1 MALGKVVKIT
11 SKGDRVS
18 NGALAGVMVLEF
30 GHLISASYCCKL
42 MADLGAEVIK
52 VELPSSGDEARRY
65 GPFPRDIPHPEKSGL
80 FLYLNTNKRGIT
92 LNPQQATGVKLFL
105 GLVER
110 IDVLVENW
118 PPNFMATLGL
128 AYEKLTEINP
138 RLIMTSITPFGQAGP
153 YSKWK
158 AYALNVSHGAGV
170 AKGIGSPGRE
180 PLAPPGQQAHFFG
193 GLNAA
198 AATMVA
204 LWERENSGEGQL
216 LDISEA
222 DCWAMLFNGAWY
234 SKYLYGH
241 EEVTRLGHRSN
252 LPVYPWGVLRCKD
265 GFISATALEEAQ
277 WQRLVELMGNPE
289 WAQDPRFEKG
299 VKRSRHADELDERLE
314 SWFASRTKA
323 EIFQA
328 CREKNV
334 PFSPVQDIREVVEC
348 PHLEERSYFVKMQHP
363 EAGETACPGPPY
375 KLSETPW
382 EIRRRAPLLGEH
394 NEEIY
399 CGLLGYAPHDVVTWR
414 EEGVL

>member
-1 MALGKVVKIT
+1 MGK
-11 SKGDRVS
+11 
-18 NGALAGVMVLEF
+18 GALAGLKVLEY
-30 GHLISASYCCKL
+30 GQLISAAYCCKL

-52 VELPSSGDEARRY
+52 LELPPSGDEARRY
-65 GPFPRDIPHPEKSGL
+65 GPFPGDVPHPEKSGL
-80 FLYLNTNKRGIT
+80 FLYLNSNKRGIT

-105 GLVER
+105 ELVGR
-110 IDVLVENW
+110 TDILVENW
-118 PPNFMATLGL
+118 PPGFMARLGIGYARL
-128 AYEKLTEINP
+128 REVNA
-138 RLIMTSITPFGQAGP
+138 RLIMTSITPFGQDGP

-158 AYALNVSHGAGV
+158 AYALNVSHGAAV

-180 PLAPPGQQAHFFG
+180 PLTPPGQQVHFFG
-193 GLNAA
+193 ALNAA

-204 LWERENSGEGQL
+204 LWERESSGEGQL

-252 LPVYPWGVLRCKD
+252 LPIYPWAVLRCKD
-265 GFISATALEEAQ
+265 GFISAHALEEAQ
-277 WQRLVELMGNPE
+277 WQRLIELMGNPE
-289 WAQDPRFEKG
+289 WARDPRFEKG
-299 VKRSRHADELDERLE
+299 VKRSQHADELDQKLE

-334 PFSPVQDIREVVEC
+334 PFSPVQDIRDVVES
-348 PHLEERSYFVKMQHP
+348 PHLQERDYFVKMQHS
-363 EAGETACPGPPY
+363 EAGEIPCPGPPY

-382 EIRRRAPLLGEH
+382 ELRRRAPLMGEH

-399 CGLLGYAPHDVVTWR
+399 CGLLGYAPHDVVRWQ
-414 EEGVL
+414 EEGIL